1 MATKQRL
8 LKVFLSYASQ
18 DESAVREVYNALKR
32 QGWIDPWLDKAKILP
47 GQDWRF
53 VIERAVEEADV
64 VIICLS
70 RQLVNKEGF
79 IQREIRY
86 AYEVAREKPEETIF
100 LIPLRLDECELP
112 RGLRALQRV
121 DYFGPGKE
129 NAFSNLLDALRLR
142 YEQKNGTGN
151 SSGTPKS
158 PESLGPSSPENGR
171 AGKEN
176 VRQREGGRVHT
187 PQTPAAAPPQAP
199 VKSKP
204 KKAARRIDPSIV
216 AALIG
221 VAGTILVTLITLYA
235 SRPTTPPISTPTL
248 TATFTSTATFTWTPT
263 VSITP
268 EEPTPTS
275 ITATDAPVPTITVI
289 PPVALAEDWISGCIS
304 TLWRPYPGD
313 VPVTEKGDGCWKE
326 PVHVFFAENGDLD
339 FLAQKKNA
347 PVEIYGLFAP
357 LPEKGSVTFTIRLR
371 ELSNVD
377 LWMGVFAEPDV
388 ESQGLLMI
396 IPAGNINR
404 RVFVQKDPS
413 NYETIASTSLL
424 RQEGGFS
431 ISFRFDENSAR
442 STVNPSV
449 FFTNSIP
456 VASSQKWLFLGYKG
470 LRGSYRI
477 DGTFL
482 SFQLD

>member
-1 MATKQRL
+1 
-8 LKVFLSYASQ
+8 
-18 DESAVREVYNALKR
+18 
-32 QGWIDPWLDKAKILP
+32 
-47 GQDWRF
+47 
-53 VIERAVEEADV
+53 
-64 VIICLS
+64 
-70 RQLVNKEGF
+70 
-79 IQREIRY
+79 
-86 AYEVAREKPEETIF
+86 
-100 LIPLRLDECELP
+100 
-112 RGLRALQRV
+112 
-121 DYFGPGKE
+121 
-129 NAFSNLLDALRLR
+129 
-142 YEQKNGTGN
+142 
-151 SSGTPKS
+151 
-158 PESLGPSSPENGR
+158 
-171 AGKEN
+171 
-176 VRQREGGRVHT
+176 
-187 PQTPAAAPPQAP
+187 
-199 VKSKP
+199 
-204 KKAARRIDPSIV
+204 
-216 AALIG
+216 
-221 VAGTILVTLITLYA
+221 
-235 SRPTTPPISTPTL
+235 
-248 TATFTSTATFTWTPT
+248 
-263 VSITP
+263 
-268 EEPTPTS
+268 
-275 ITATDAPVPTITVI
+275 
-289 PPVALAEDWISGCIS
+289 
-304 TLWRPYPGD
+304 
-313 VPVTEKGDGCWKE
+313 
-326 PVHVFFAENGDLD
+326 VFFAENGDLD